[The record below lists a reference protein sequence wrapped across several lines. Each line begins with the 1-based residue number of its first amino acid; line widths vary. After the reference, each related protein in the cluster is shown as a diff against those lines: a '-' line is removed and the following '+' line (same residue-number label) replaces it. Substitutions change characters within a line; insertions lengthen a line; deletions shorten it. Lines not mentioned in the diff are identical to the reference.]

1 MKLKPLHDW
10 AVIERSEAEERSP
23 GGIII
28 PDTARDK
35 PSEGIIVSIGPGSY
49 KKIKGKEKFVTT
61 SLQPGQRVAYPK
73 YAAKE
78 AELGGKKFTLVRE
91 DDVLGTFEGERKP
104 ARKEPRQQERP
115 AATKKVKKAIPA
127 VPQIKE
133 SSGKKKNT
141 RKKTLRKSTKTAG
154 EKKEKKKT
162 LTKSVAVRTKPKT
175 VKKTGAKK
183 KEKTPAKKKV
193 TKSNAGTKKTAG
205 GKSPLKSK
213 TARKKKPGPSPA
225 GKGKKSQPQR
235 SRKKTGR
242 G

>member
-133 SSGKKKNT
+133 SSGKKNT